1 MPLTL
6 ESLRARRR
14 ELIDIAARRGAR
26 NIRIFGSVARGETR
40 ENSDVDLI
48 VDIDPGRPAMDL
60 LGLMVDLEDA
70 LGTPVHVVETSSP
83 APPLL
88 DKVLA
93 EAVAL

>member
-14 ELIDIAARRGAR
+14 ELIDIAARRGAH
-26 NIRIFGSVARGETR
+26 NIRVFGSVARGETR
-40 ENSDVDLI
+40 EDSDVDLI

-70 LGTPVHVVETSSP
+70 LGAPVHVVENF
-83 APPLL
+83 APSATPPR
-88 DKVLA
+88 
-93 EAVAL
+93 

>member
-14 ELIDIAARRGAR
+14 ELIDIAARRGAH
-26 NIRIFGSVARGETR
+26 NIRVFGSVARGETR
-40 ENSDVDLI
+40 EDSDVDLI

-70 LGTPVHVVETSSP
+70 LGTPVHVVETS
-83 APPLL
+83 PPLPPL
-88 DKVLA
+88 FDKVPA
-93 EAVAL
+93 EAIPL